1 MIPSL
6 HFPFYREPTWPCPF
20 SGLFSRHFSSAKT
33 LYENENTRKIGK
45 SEEED
50 KKCRKSIGQ
59 IDFVP
64 FWPGRFPSFNKAA
77 TREIYGN
84 ESRTQLLF
92 LWPYL
97 FRMHAY
103 PFRGASSASLQRLF
117 TTAFTVSFPHQ
128 MEKHLHRTQT
138 NILYLV
144 RPFVSCHIKCWLINS
159 INLSLSSPSQQNDK
173 QDFSKSTDTEK
184 ARDKIWKRK
193 RVREKCIDN
202 GPSFSAAHIHF
213 IGVPFWP
220 KKLYIGQARQKNP
233 IWCQIFI
240 CTFGAFETMQCLP
253 HETAA
258 NICSTFPLR
267 AANYYAMLP
276 FPRKAHFLANG
287 KKREIQ

>member
-1 MIPSL
+1 MKILVRLERVRRRTRNVVNQLARSISCHSGLAVFQALIKQLREKFMAMNPEHSCSFYGLTYSECMHIHFAAHQVHRHNDFLRL
-6 HFPFYREPTWPCPF
+6 HFRF
-20 SGLFSRHFSSAKT
+20 LFHTK
-33 LYENENTRKIGK
+33 
-45 SEEED
+45 
-50 KKCRKSIGQ
+50 
-59 IDFVP
+59 
-64 FWPGRFPSFNKAA
+64 
-77 TREIYGN
+77 
-84 ESRTQLLF
+84 
-92 LWPYL
+92 
-97 FRMHAY
+97 
-103 PFRGASSASLQRLF
+103 
-117 TTAFTVSFPHQ
+117 